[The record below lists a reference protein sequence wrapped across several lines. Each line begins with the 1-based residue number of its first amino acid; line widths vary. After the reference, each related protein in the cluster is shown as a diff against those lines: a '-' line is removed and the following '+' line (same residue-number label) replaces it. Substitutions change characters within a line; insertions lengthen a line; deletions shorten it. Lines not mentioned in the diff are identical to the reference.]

1 MKHLKM
7 LGLAAVAAAALM
19 AFTGANSASATVLTS
34 PAGTMLAAGTEIHA
48 VSEEKP
54 VLTTTFKT
62 VECNK
67 STVAGR
73 VANAG
78 GATETVR
85 GLVETLTFEEC
96 NCTVKV
102 IHKGAL
108 EIHKIGTGSNGT
120 VVSDGATVTVNC
132 STIFGTVHC
141 DYETLNT
148 DLGTLTGSTT
158 TGGTATMDI
167 TAVIPIEPGE
177 SDEICPEESTW
188 HAKYKVTT
196 PDFLDVS

>member
-1 MKHLKM
+1 MKYVKM
-7 LGLAAVAAAALM
+7 LGLAVLVAAAPM
-19 AFTGANSASATVLTS
+19 AFAGAGVASATVLTS
-34 PAGTMLAAGTEIHA
+34 PAGAGLPAGTELQA

-54 VLTTTFKT
+54 TLTGGFKNI
-62 VECNK
+62 ECNK
-67 STVAGR
+67 STIAGR
-73 VANAG
+73 IANAG

-108 EIHKIGTGSNGT
+108 EIHKIGTGPNGT
-120 VVSDGATVTVNC
+120 VVSDGATVTVSC
-132 STIFGTVHC
+132 ATIFGTVHC

-177 SDEICPEESTW
+177 SNELCAEESTW